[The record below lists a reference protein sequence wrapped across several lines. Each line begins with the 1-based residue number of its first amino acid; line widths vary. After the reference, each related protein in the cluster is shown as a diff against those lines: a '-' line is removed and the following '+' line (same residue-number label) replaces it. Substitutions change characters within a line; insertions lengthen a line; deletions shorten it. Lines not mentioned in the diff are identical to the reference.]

1 MQKNIWI
8 AAKYLRLSIEDGDKA
23 ESESIV
29 NQSILIDSYMK
40 STSDITIVDTFKD
53 DGFSGTDFNRP
64 GFQAMLKAIE
74 NKEINCIIVK
84 DLSRFG
90 REHIDVDRYIQKV
103 FPQLGVRFI
112 AINDNYDS
120 ETANITDTHLVLPVK
135 SFVNDTYCRQNS
147 QKVRSHLSAK
157 RNIGEYVGNYVSYGY
172 KKCDTDKS
180 QIEIDPVAAK
190 HVRDIFNWKMEG
202 MSNQLIADKLNEL
215 GVLAPADYKRATG
228 VNFKSSFQTHLT
240 SRWSAVAIIRILKNP
255 IYYGVLQQGKSQR
268 INYKVKVQRAL
279 PKEEWVI
286 FENHHE
292 GIVTKEEYETVQM
305 LLAKDTRIAPGETRL
320 YLFGGLLSCGD
331 CGGNL
336 IRRTNSYKG
345 EKTVFYICSSYNKKK
360 DQCSRHSI
368 REDVL
373 IQLVMDS
380 LKMYSKMT
388 DAIRSAVEYLKENS
402 LDTQTLIQHDDQI
415 LEVRNKVNKY
425 YKLLHSLSGNLA
437 SGVISRDDYALLR
450 ERYQTE
456 IKSLESNIEKQEEY
470 MEDLLEN
477 KLLCEEWVNTFLEK
491 SYLGISREYNE
502 MLLTPPRLYA
512 RTGKLFLNCL
522 QEAETHWCA
531 STIKRIAENRHYL
544 GNTYTH
550 KTRTSLLTSEKNTIL
565 DKSEWNMHE
574 NTHAALIS
582 EEVFE
587 KVQEIIQVKQKN
599 AVPKKDL
606 SQVVTHGKQDNKYI
620 GIIFCGEC
628 GAKMTRRYSRKEKNG
643 ILYYHY
649 YYICG
654 NYATVSK
661 DSYSCNRWKEE
672 VIDELVYHAILKQL
686 KAICN
691 IKIQLE
697 RFNDDYYD
705 VYGK

>member
-29 NQSILIDSYMK
+29 NQSILIDNYMK
-40 STSDITIVDTFKD
+40 STSDITIVETFKD
-53 DGFSGTDFNRP
+53 DGFSGTDFKRP

-172 KKCDTDKS
+172 KKCDADKS

-292 GIVTKEEYETVQM
+292 GIVTKEEYELTNEGVILTEKVATELDVKSGDMITIQE
-305 LLAKDTRIAPGETRL
+305 DTGDVKVKVVSVCENYIGNYMYMTTGLYEELYGKEPEENSIMFKMKKYDEEGLMGIGEKLIEQDAVLNVTYTNNMEERIADMLGSL
-320 YLFGGLLSCGD
+320 
-331 CGGNL
+331 NL
-336 IRRTNSYKG
+336 VI
-345 EKTVFYICSSYNKKK
+345 V
-360 DQCSRHSI
+360 
-368 REDVL
+368 VL
-373 IQLVMDS
+373 IISAGMLAFVVLYNLNNINITERKRELATLKVLGFYDKEVASYVFRENILLTIIGSLVGMGIGKILHQFVIVTVEVEGIMFGRNIDFPSFLYSFLFTVGFSLFVNWVMYFKLKRIDMVES
-380 LKMYSKMT
+380 LKS
-388 DAIRSAVEYLKENS
+388 VE
-402 LDTQTLIQHDDQI
+402 
-415 LEVRNKVNKY
+415 
-425 YKLLHSLSGNLA
+425 
-437 SGVISRDDYALLR
+437 
-450 ERYQTE
+450 
-456 IKSLESNIEKQEEY
+456 
-470 MEDLLEN
+470 
-477 KLLCEEWVNTFLEK
+477 
-491 SYLGISREYNE
+491 
-502 MLLTPPRLYA
+502 
-512 RTGKLFLNCL
+512 
-522 QEAETHWCA
+522 
-531 STIKRIAENRHYL
+531 
-544 GNTYTH
+544 
-550 KTRTSLLTSEKNTIL
+550 
-565 DKSEWNMHE
+565 
-574 NTHAALIS
+574 
-582 EEVFE
+582 
-587 KVQEIIQVKQKN
+587 
-599 AVPKKDL
+599 
-606 SQVVTHGKQDNKYI
+606 
-620 GIIFCGEC
+620 
-628 GAKMTRRYSRKEKNG
+628 
-643 ILYYHY
+643 
-649 YYICG
+649 
-654 NYATVSK
+654 
-661 DSYSCNRWKEE
+661 
-672 VIDELVYHAILKQL
+672 
-686 KAICN
+686 
-691 IKIQLE
+691 
-697 RFNDDYYD
+697 
-705 VYGK
+705 